1 MFIVSMLAWA
11 KRNKQGSKLKSFA
24 RLGVYVAAL
33 SGVAFAFAAHNAHA
47 GVAETALNF
56 GRDMM
61 PLKDYLQEPTALTLN
76 GQNMVLATGISDKK
90 AHEILDT
97 YESYCRTSKDA
108 FGQEWSKLVDQ
119 DANVKKQVAS
129 KFSGSFDM
137 GVYRTEKTTGEGVVL
152 CFMRGA
158 ESQKTLIEGLQSFEQ
173 THDLGSLGK
182 LRYAYVTTTKGGHT
196 MVFTAWTDDHFRLD
210 AFMPQEKDGAMQD
223 SAGSDPAGIPR
234 PPHAYRLLAA
244 ELRNS
249 PFGAHVYRSAS
260 TPEQVREHY
269 DHEMMKDGYAPL
281 GWANDMYDAKAMN
294 RMYLKGGVQIAL
306 STKPD
311 GDGSIVSIGE
321 VGAAPNATAELESS
335 PLNLTGARK

>member
-1 MFIVSMLAWA
+1 MFIVTMLAWG
-11 KRNKQGSKLKSFA
+11 KSKYGSKLRSFC
-24 RLGVYVAAL
+24 RLGGYMAAL
-33 SGVAFAFAAHNAHA
+33 MGVAFAFSAHNAHA

-76 GQNMVLATGISDKK
+76 GQNMVLATGISNKK
-90 AHEILDT
+90 AHDILDA
-97 YESYCRTSKDA
+97 YETYCRTSKES
-108 FGQEWSKLVDQ
+108 FGQEWSNLIDQ
-119 DANVKKQVAS
+119 DPNVKKQVAS

-137 GVYRTEKTTGEGVVL
+137 GVYRTEKATGEGVVL
-152 CFMRGA
+152 CFMHGS
-158 ESQKTLIEGLQSFEQ
+158 ESQKTLLEGLQSFER

-182 LRYAYVTTTKGGHT
+182 VRYAYVTTTKGGNS

-210 AFMPQEKDGAMQD
+210 AFMAEGNQD
-223 SAGSDPAGIPR
+223 TAGSDPAGIPR
-234 PPHAYRLLAA
+234 PPHAQRLLAA
-244 ELRNS
+244 ELRNA
-249 PFGAHVYRSAS
+249 PFGAHIYRSAS

-269 DHEMMKDGYAPL
+269 DHEMMKDGYTPL

-294 RMYLKGGVQIAL
+294 RMYLKGGAQIAL

-321 VGAAPNATAELESS
+321 VGAPNATAELEG
-335 PLNLTGARK
+335 PALQLTGARK